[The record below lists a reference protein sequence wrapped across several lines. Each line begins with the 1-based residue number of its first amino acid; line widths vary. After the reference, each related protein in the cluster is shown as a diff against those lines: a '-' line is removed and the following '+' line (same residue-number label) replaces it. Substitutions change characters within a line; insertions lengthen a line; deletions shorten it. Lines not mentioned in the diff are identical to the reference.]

1 MERNNKMYIRS
12 LKLENFQSF
21 QDAKLDFPNFKT
33 IFITGISRDTGS
45 SNGVGK
51 SSLKEAILF
60 ALFGKSKVKGAD
72 IIRRGSKQSS
82 VTLELE
88 HNGDVLIVTRVR
100 KLQVSSLSLT
110 INGVVHKGTQPEL
123 QEVIDK
129 TLGLDMDSFITYSI
143 IDKVRDTE
151 LSKLSSTDLRT
162 VLQDVLGIGRLQTLL
177 DSLSK
182 DKNELGAYL
191 SKVHVRHYPSQKRLQ
206 TLKQTK
212 TVIMSDL
219 DILSRR
225 IVDSK
230 SRLSTLD
237 FELSQIDPTINSLMA
252 QQQTIFAQDKCP
264 TCQAEITTEHKMA
277 ELTKIQAEIGQNR
290 AKLESLEQERLRLTP
305 VITGAQSSSHAQN
318 EVLFRCLAALTKLEE
333 SIKSQVDIE
342 KSIAKQQLFVTAIDI
357 VQKYIT
363 QALAIV
369 STQIEDQMNA
379 ELGRFSDL
387 FCKINLSKTTQ
398 QGQILPNCY
407 ISIFRE
413 QYEYTYDMLS
423 SGEQALVSLI
433 FKLVINNIKHASSIL
448 FVDEGLDA
456 LDAINRERII
466 SLLEVSDYQ
475 QVFIISHRED
485 SSYLKAG
492 QRILLRKDDGVS
504 TIVQV

>member
-1 MERNNKMYIRS
+1 MYIRA

-21 QDAKLDFPNFKT
+21 QDAKLNFPNFKT

-51 SSLKEAILF
+51 SSIKEALLF

-82 VTLELE
+82 VTVELE
-88 HNGDVLIVTRVR
+88 HDGVVLEVTRVR
-100 KLQVSSLSLT
+100 KQQVSNLSLN
-110 INGVVHKGTQPEL
+110 IGGQPQKGTQPEL
-123 QEVIDK
+123 QDLINK
-129 TLGLDMDSFITYSI
+129 TLGLDMETFITYSI

-162 VLQDVLGIGRLQTLL
+162 MLQDMLGLGRLQHLL
-177 DSLSK
+177 DNMGK
-182 DKNELGAYL
+182 DKNELSAYL
-191 SKVHVRHYPSQKRLQ
+191 SKVHVRHYPSQARHAY
-206 TLKQTK
+206 
-212 TVIMSDL
+212 L
-219 DILSRR
+219 DKIKETIRESL
-225 IVDSK
+225 DSTTQSLIGLT
-230 SRLSTLD
+230 SRLSTID
-237 FELSQIDPTINSLMA
+237 FERGQLDLTTRSLA
-252 QQQTIFAQDKCP
+252 NKQKEIFSLDICP
-264 TCQAEITTEHKMA
+264 TCTAEVTTEFKMG
-277 ELTKIQAEIGQNR
+277 ELTKIQAEIEQNRGKFEALAIEKQSVSSKLSELQKALLGQN
-290 AKLESLEQERLRLTP
+290 K
-305 VITGAQSSSHAQN
+305 
-318 EVLFRCLAALTKLEE
+318 VLFRCLAALTKLEE
-333 SIKSQVDIE
+333 SIKSNVDIA
-342 KSIAKQQLFVTAIDI
+342 KSVEKQQLFVIAIDT

-369 STQIEDQMNA
+369 ATQIEDQMNA

-398 QGQILPNCY
+398 QGQVLPNCY
-407 ISIFRE
+407 ISIFRD

-433 FKLVINNIKHASSIL
+433 FKLVINNIKHASSLL

-456 LDAINRERII
+456 LDAINRERIL
-466 SLLEVSDYQ
+466 SLLEASNYQ

-485 SSYLKAG
+485 SSYLKTG